1 MRHKLIWVVTAS
13 GVIRSFAIN
22 MVTIFALKEESQIQ
36 LVSGMKKLF
45 LQDTSPL
52 LALMDFA
59 FTQLP

>member
-1 MRHKLIWVVTAS
+1 MRYKLIWVVTAS
-13 GVIRSFAIN
+13 GVIRSFTIN
-22 MVTIFALKEESQIQ
+22 MVTIFALKEESQFY

-45 LQDTSPL
+45 LQDPSPL